1 MLLGFGGFVGFDCM
15 FRLAIVF
22 LGFGVC
28 GLVWWFCFGF
38 VGWVWFGF
46 IV

>member
-15 FRLAIVF
+15 FRLAMVF
-22 LGFGVC
+22 LGFGVW
-28 GLVWWFCFGF
+28 GWYGGF
-38 VGWVWFGF
+38 VLGLWVWVWFGF